1 MAVGEGGV
9 FGGGDELLGA
19 GEVSRVLG
27 VGEVTVWRWCREG
40 SLPCLKIGR
49 RWRVRR
55 SALEEFVRKSERSET
70 LVGKLRPFIG
80 VPDNLLAIVQD
91 KELMLRLD
99 AAFFRVAESRG
110 GVLVKY
116 QHEDE
121 RLPSIGEVRK
131 WLEGSG
137 LDVARL
143 EEAGRMRLLQASGE
157 LGGRMEEVELLVDEE
172 REGGRSV
179 WVNFDWDLRMGVE
192 EALEQQRA
200 LAGFVESSEVVLKTT
215 ILEEDLDGWPGSLQ
229 RRAQVTHSGT
239 MWLSEA
245 GLALSRVTP
254 PPAL

>member
-1 MAVGEGGV
+1 
-9 FGGGDELLGA
+9 
-19 GEVSRVLG
+19 
-27 VGEVTVWRWCREG
+27 
-40 SLPCLKIGR
+40 
-49 RWRVRR
+49 
-55 SALEEFVRKSERSET
+55 
-70 LVGKLRPFIG
+70 
-80 VPDNLLAIVQD
+80 
-91 KELMLRLD
+91 
-99 AAFFRVAESRG
+99 
-110 GVLVKY
+110 
-116 QHEDE
+116 
-121 RLPSIGEVRK
+121 
-131 WLEGSG
+131 
-137 LDVARL
+137 L

-157 LGGRMEEVELLVDEE
+157 LGGRIEEVELLVDEE

-254 PPAL
+254 PPVL